1 MNDQLLGDGV
11 APKATV
17 NAKTDMN
24 TFSRQDLGNSGLP
37 AEPNYEVGI
46 SDIGKSTLSAG
57 LRSISGIAEIGN
69 QNVKALEN
77 KANKDDGFV
86 SDIANAMTY
95 VPIIPIADKVLPK
108 LRDGL
113 SSVANSIDNTLSSDA
128 KKAAQTM
135 PVTKEGDEWRF
146 SSDPAVFGM
155 NFANVVG
162 YMLPT
167 VATAFATRGQ
177 SLAALEPALTRAMI
191 RTGASKAV
199 AEKALP
205 YVVNALK
212 SAPAT
217 TAGITS
223 DLGSQGNDMRRQAL
237 DSNFDQLSES
247 KYFRE
252 AFSDI
257 DSNPETASLTDGQK
271 LSLARERVADFASR
285 ATISDPKNIAASA
298 AATMLGD
305 VPLAN
310 AALKGLKTTA
320 GGLRGAA
327 HGFISGG
334 LREAPLEGMQ
344 EGIQQKVSNN
354 VSNQYLG
361 SDIDPNQGVDKARA
375 NGALLGFL
383 SGGSLNAIGG
393 LRGEHE
399 QAIEPETQTGE
410 TGSPDKVDEEPETT
424 PVDVSVTRD
433 LNEEPQD
440 KPTHAQHG
448 YTKEE
453 AIDDLNAPAYLR
465 EELRN
470 QAGPQPDLNT
480 GQFYDVDDLSIPAYL
495 RNGKEINED
504 PETHERVS
512 EPNTKEQSFSHKEGA
527 VTPKTF
533 DETYLLDDGTTT
545 LDTVH
550 HMKGKNDI
558 VVSDVPPSVIYGH
571 DQRSKVL
578 AQNNDDKQVGYPEFD
593 GGLKKS
599 QRRELEYLA
608 KRRANKI
615 PSAMQNLK
623 GAARITR
630 PEYREELVQLADQS
644 SALSHNKVINH
655 QLDTVTSAITKL
667 GGINRDLAKSEGI
680 DEAHFKRNQLFPTKG
695 GRTFDEMAEVLNEH
709 GFTARSGKSLSAND
723 VLDLVGG
730 ELDNNERH
738 YSNQSDAITE
748 TDKGSALAELV
759 REYGNER
766 IQIAI
771 KKALKGE
778 RLGDR
783 QGDIVNEAMDVIETG
798 RIEQAGG
805 IESRRNERDMRR
817 ASRQAKREQKLKQA
831 SQDLGLPDWVTSD
844 YSMNLEQEYSDTVE
858 SLLDDSIYQASSIDH
873 QATEHLI
880 KEYEVGKLT
889 TAQLI
894 SKLGEI
900 DYADQQAVSN
910 MEDAK
915 PITEITDTKSAEERT
930 RTSTLRT
937 EQKAELEHDAGAK
950 ETVEQDKQ
958 NLGKNKS
965 EPKST
970 PETEEGTQEHLDK
983 EISVEPT
990 LSKPH
995 LVKNDIQDVGEK
1007 IGGARKDIWE
1017 SYSSTVEGHTKG
1029 ELQSLPLSKSWP
1041 QPNYQAMLNQGGSLD
1056 TLSLFRAIRDSITA
1070 KPRSGYKVSRWAN
1083 NVHSLRE
1090 VALKV
1095 LDGSITKEQADT
1107 ILKTSTSR
1115 EAHKITG
1122 RAALYQ
1128 AMGLNNSLSGFT
1140 VSQGEYSLFN
1150 GQQFNPPKTIWT
1162 VERTTKSNGLN
1173 HWPRMMS
1180 FGDTQAEA
1188 IEKFKH
1194 KYQELSDGTKDEP
1207 KLATF
1212 DIYTKYQTHGYFIG
1226 KKVGRSYVDLEGPID
1241 SIKEARRIL
1250 NEENERLSQ
1259 KLAREKYVPALRG
1272 EENYPR
1278 VGEDMRQG
1286 SDVSADDF
1294 ANVFGFRGV
1303 EFGNWVD
1310 QKKRQTMVNEAYDAL
1325 MDMAAVLNISPKAI
1339 SLNGELGLA
1348 FGARGIGGKN
1358 AAKAHYEPGKV
1369 VINLTKKK
1377 GAGSLG
1383 HEWWHALDNYFGK
1396 MDVLKSNPDP
1406 QEMMTLR
1413 SLKDRKEMVVR
1424 AEMRAAFKGVMDVI
1438 NDSDLVK
1445 RSKHLDKTRSKDYWS
1460 TPEEMSARSFESYL
1474 IAKLADQN
1482 VRNDFLANIVKEPE
1496 WNDDAKENGSLVNSY
1511 PYPNKAESKN
1521 IRSSFDHL
1529 FNTIEENKFDD
1540 GHVMLFSR
1548 ESFTPESKNSSKGM
1562 PVKQARLAVQS
1573 WLRQYKGGAGV
1584 SIKVVQTQAEA
1595 EHILGAKLDGYKIN
1609 AFYDEVSASVVVVA
1623 DNIANTKELRKKLR
1637 HEILVHHGLRAVVGD
1652 TEYGRILKMVYSG
1665 LESKHLK
1672 PLIHELEQH
1681 YNRSDLN
1688 SFVEEVLAHVA
1699 EKERN
1704 TIQQWYDRI
1713 VSSIAQA
1720 LRKVG
1725 LMSQSDIT
1733 KAELHNIVQTLT
1745 ERIKSVNEWG
1755 PGTESPKESG
1765 HGRLSRTKFSKTKA
1779 ADGLFDRDAFLA
1791 AVDKVRKITQGTTTT
1806 TTAGFDIPTENL
1818 KSQTIRKLADKFQV
1832 LKALQKNIAQAGG
1845 KVDENNDVYLAE
1857 ELFHGKSE
1865 NDLRLMKEKYIQP
1878 LADKMAKFN
1887 INQAK
1892 LDEYLIARHAQE
1904 RNAYIAKINPKFPDG
1919 GSGMTNSDAA
1929 AKLDEIRQ
1937 SGKQKQYDELVH
1949 IIDAMIAKQ
1958 RDVIKASGLES
1969 NDLVDTWQSHYKH
1982 YVPLKGIAKD
1992 EPSSARTGKGFSI
2005 GGKESKTA
2013 KGRQSMAESPSSH
2026 AIIDLTEKLIR
2037 AQKNE
2042 VGNTLLKLVQDN
2054 PSPDYWQVFTNE
2066 HPDTVPDI
2074 VERKNAVTGE
2084 KERTVI
2090 DRAVPMAMM
2099 SDYYFPTKKD
2109 GKVYYI
2115 KLHDS
2120 RLMNAMKNMGPD
2132 TSNGVIRTMA
2142 KVNRFLATVNTS
2154 YNPEF
2159 VVGNFARDIQTAFLN
2174 LSAEQTRDDGKI
2186 KGQKVV
2192 KHTIKDIPKAMR
2204 AVYAS
2209 LREKSL
2215 DTAQGKEWQ
2224 SYFEDFMSDGAK
2236 TGWFDMK
2243 DVDGQAKELD
2253 RMVAMASG
2261 TTKGRAYKLLSSTT
2275 GFIENLNGAVENAV
2289 RLSAY
2294 VNARKSGISRKKAAS
2309 LAKNMTVNFNRR
2321 GEVGTT
2327 LNAMYMFANASVQGS
2342 VNFMRTMYG
2351 LNGDGKLK
2359 WKNLNQAQK
2368 IAMGVVAGSFA
2379 LSFANRNSAGNDED
2393 GQNWFDKVPN
2403 YVKERNFI
2411 IMKSLLGGEQDG
2423 SYWSIPM
2430 PYGYN
2435 IFALLGSGVE
2445 SAANSDYLTKAQVT
2459 GNIVLATLSS
2469 FSPIGLSESN
2479 TVTGTILKNVAPTI
2493 TKPFLDVGLNEN
2505 FYGGQVYKENMPF
2518 GTPLPESSL
2527 SKMGTSE
2534 HYKYIA
2540 KWLNQV
2546 TGGSEFRSGGIDVS
2560 PDILQYMVGYL
2571 GGAALRFADV
2581 KVPGLIDRLEG
2592 EEVEPSQVAF
2602 LSRLSGRVMPYED
2615 QQKFYQ
2621 RRDELMQIAD
2631 EANSLSGAKR
2641 QAFMGQY
2648 KQQLKLMSLLKSTD
2662 KQLKN
2667 LRKKRDIIYA
2677 LNIPPKDKELRIKN
2691 VEREMKSIIDKFNF
2705 KYPSSL

>member
-1 MNDQLLGDGV
+1 MSDQLLGDGF

-24 TFSRQDLGNSGLP
+24 TFSKQDLGNSGLP
-37 AEPNYEVGI
+37 IEPNYEVGI

-113 SSVANSIDNTLSSDA
+113 SSIANSIDSTLSPDA

-205 YVVNALK
+205 YVVNTLK

-217 TAGITS
+217 AVGITS
-223 DLGSQGNDMRRQAL
+223 DLGSQGNDIRRQAL
-237 DSNFDQLSES
+237 DTNFEQLSES

-257 DSNPETASLTDGQK
+257 DRNPETASLTDGQK
-271 LSLARERVADFASR
+271 LSLARERVADFVSR
-285 ATISDPKNIAASA
+285 ATISDPMNIAASA
-298 AATMLGD
+298 VATMLGD

-310 AALKGLKTTA
+310 AALKGLKTTPS
-320 GGLRGAA
+320 GLRGAV

-334 LREAPLEGMQ
+334 LREAPLEGIQ

-361 SDIDPNQGVDKARA
+361 SDIDPNQGVDIAQA

-399 QAIEPETQTGE
+399 QTIEPETQTDDF
-410 TGSPDKVDEEPETT
+410 SSNKVDVEPETT
-424 PVDVSVTRD
+424 LVDVSTSRD
-433 LNEEPQD
+433 LNEDPQAT
-440 KPTHAQHG
+440 PTHAQHG

-470 QAGPQPDLNT
+470 QVGPQSDPNT
-480 GQFYDVDDLSIPAYL
+480 EPSYDVDDLSIPAYL
-495 RNGKEINED
+495 RNRKEINEAL
-504 PETHERVS
+504 ETHKLVS
-512 EPNTKEQSFSHKEGA
+512 EPNTKEQSFSLKEGT
-527 VTPKTF
+527 VKPKTF
-533 DETYLLDDGTTT
+533 DDPYQLADE
-545 LDTVH
+545 H
-550 HMKGKNDI
+550 HINGKNDA
-558 VVSDVPPSVIYGH
+558 SDVSPNIIYGH
-571 DQRSKVL
+571 DQSSKIL
-578 AQNNDDKQVGYPEFD
+578 AQNNDDKYVDSDLD

-608 KRRANKI
+608 KRRADKI
-615 PSAMQNLK
+615 PLAMQNLK
-623 GAARITR
+623 GAVRITR
-630 PEYREELVQLADQS
+630 PEYREGLVQLVNQS
-644 SALSHNKVINH
+644 SALSHNKEINH

-680 DEAHFKRNQLFPTKG
+680 DEAHFKRNQLFPAKG

-730 ELDNNERH
+730 KLDNNERH
-738 YSNQSDAITE
+738 YSNQSDAILE

-759 REYGNER
+759 REYGNEK

-778 RLGDR
+778 QLDPR
-783 QGDIVNEAMDVIETG
+783 QAGLVNAAMDAIEISL
-798 RIEQAGG
+798 IEQSNHVLASSVDS
-805 IESRRNERDMRR
+805 IEEGKVDNERTILWSQESFTSETDKPFQGMP
-817 ASRQAKREQKLKQA
+817 LKQA
-831 SQDLGLPDWVTSD
+831 
-844 YSMNLEQEYSDTVE
+844 
-858 SLLDDSIYQASSIDH
+858 
-873 QATEHLI
+873 
-880 KEYEVGKLT
+880 K
-889 TAQLI
+889 
-894 SKLGEI
+894 
-900 DYADQQAVSN
+900 
-910 MEDAK
+910 
-915 PITEITDTKSAEERT
+915 
-930 RTSTLRT
+930 
-937 EQKAELEHDAGAK
+937 
-950 ETVEQDKQ
+950 
-958 NLGKNKS
+958 
-965 EPKST
+965 
-970 PETEEGTQEHLDK
+970 
-983 EISVEPT
+983 
-990 LSKPH
+990 
-995 LVKNDIQDVGEK
+995 
-1007 IGGARKDIWE
+1007 
-1017 SYSSTVEGHTKG
+1017 
-1029 ELQSLPLSKSWP
+1029 
-1041 QPNYQAMLNQGGSLD
+1041 
-1056 TLSLFRAIRDSITA
+1056 
-1070 KPRSGYKVSRWAN
+1070 
-1083 NVHSLRE
+1083 
-1090 VALKV
+1090 
-1095 LDGSITKEQADT
+1095 
-1107 ILKTSTSR
+1107 
-1115 EAHKITG
+1115 
-1122 RAALYQ
+1122 
-1128 AMGLNNSLSGFT
+1128 
-1140 VSQGEYSLFN
+1140 
-1150 GQQFNPPKTIWT
+1150 
-1162 VERTTKSNGLN
+1162 
-1173 HWPRMMS
+1173 
-1180 FGDTQAEA
+1180 
-1188 IEKFKH
+1188 
-1194 KYQELSDGTKDEP
+1194 
-1207 KLATF
+1207 
-1212 DIYTKYQTHGYFIG
+1212 
-1226 KKVGRSYVDLEGPID
+1226 
-1241 SIKEARRIL
+1241 
-1250 NEENERLSQ
+1250 
-1259 KLAREKYVPALRG
+1259 
-1272 EENYPR
+1272 
-1278 VGEDMRQG
+1278 
-1286 SDVSADDF
+1286 
-1294 ANVFGFRGV
+1294 
-1303 EFGNWVD
+1303 
-1310 QKKRQTMVNEAYDAL
+1310 
-1325 MDMAAVLNISPKAI
+1325 
-1339 SLNGELGLA
+1339 
-1348 FGARGIGGKN
+1348 
-1358 AAKAHYEPGKV
+1358 
-1369 VINLTKKK
+1369 
-1377 GAGSLG
+1377 
-1383 HEWWHALDNYFGK
+1383 
-1396 MDVLKSNPDP
+1396 
-1406 QEMMTLR
+1406 
-1413 SLKDRKEMVVR
+1413 
-1424 AEMRAAFKGVMDVI
+1424 
-1438 NDSDLVK
+1438 
-1445 RSKHLDKTRSKDYWS
+1445 
-1460 TPEEMSARSFESYL
+1460 
-1474 IAKLADQN
+1474 
-1482 VRNDFLANIVKEPE
+1482 
-1496 WNDDAKENGSLVNSY
+1496 
-1511 PYPNKAESKN
+1511 
-1521 IRSSFDHL
+1521 
-1529 FNTIEENKFDD
+1529 
-1540 GHVMLFSR
+1540 
-1548 ESFTPESKNSSKGM
+1548 
-1562 PVKQARLAVQS
+1562 LAVQS

-1584 SIKVVQTQAEA
+1584 SVKVVQTQVEA
-1595 EHILGAKLDGYKIN
+1595 EQILGTKLDGYKIN

-1652 TEYGRILKMVYSG
+1652 TEYGRILKTIYSG
-1665 LESKHLK
+1665 LESKHIK
-1672 PLIHELEQH
+1672 MLIKDVEKN

-1688 SFVEEVLAHVA
+1688 SFVEEVLAYVS
-1699 EKERN
+1699 EVERN

-1713 VSSIAQA
+1713 VSVIAQA

-1755 PGTESPKESG
+1755 PGTEPPKESG
-1765 HGRLSRTKFSKTKA
+1765 NGRLSRTKFSKAKA
-1779 ADGLFDRDAFLA
+1779 ADGLFDRDTFLA
-1791 AVDKVRKITQGTTTT
+1791 AVDKARKIAQGTSKKSA
-1806 TTAGFDIPTENL
+1806 AGFDIPAENL
-1818 KSQTIRKLADKFQV
+1818 KSKAIRNLADKFHV
-1832 LKALQKNIAQAGG
+1832 LKELQKNITQAGG
-1845 KVDENNDVYLAE
+1845 KVDESNDAYLAE

-1904 RNAYIAKINPKFPDG
+1904 RNGYIAKINPKFPDG
-1919 GSGMTNSDAA
+1919 GSGITNSDAA
-1929 AKLDEIRQ
+1929 AKLDEIRR
-1937 SGKQKQYDELVH
+1937 SGKQKQYDELAY
-1949 IIDAMIAKQ
+1949 IIDAMISEQ

-1969 NDLVDTWQSHYKH
+1969 DDLVDTWQSHYKY
-1982 YVPLKGIAKD
+1982 YVPLKGTAKD

-2186 KGQKVV
+2186 KGQKVA
-2192 KHTIKDIPKAMR
+2192 KQTIKDIPQAMR

-2209 LREKSL
+2209 LRDKSL
-2215 DTAQGKEWQ
+2215 NSAHGKNWQ
-2224 SYFEDFMSDGAK
+2224 SYFEDFMFDGGK

-2243 DVDGQAKELD
+2243 DVDSQAKELD
-2253 RMVAMASG
+2253 RLVAMASD
-2261 TTKGRAYKLLSSTT
+2261 TIKGRAYKLLSSTT

-2294 VNARKSGISRKKAAS
+2294 VNAREAGVSRKKAAS

-2368 IAMGVVAGSFA
+2368 IAMGIVAGSFA

-2435 IFALLGSGVE
+2435 IFALLGSGFE
-2445 SAANSDYLTKAQVT
+2445 SAANSDYLTKAQIA
-2459 GNIVLATLSS
+2459 GNIALAALSS

-2479 TVTGTILKNVAPTI
+2479 TVTGTILKNAAPTI
-2493 TKPFLDVGLNEN
+2493 AKPFLDVGLNEN

-2518 GTPLPESSL
+2518 GVPLPESSL
-2527 SKMGTSE
+2527 SKIGTSE
-2534 HYKYIA
+2534 HYKHIA
-2540 KWLNQV
+2540 TWLNRA

-2560 PDILQYMVGYL
+2560 PDVLQYMVGYL
-2571 GGAALRFADV
+2571 GGAALRFASV
-2581 KVPGLIDRLEG
+2581 KVPGLIDRLGSED
-2592 EEVEPSQVAF
+2592 VEPSQVAF
-2602 LSRLSGRVMPYED
+2602 LSRISGRVMPYED

-2621 RRDELMQIAD
+2621 RRVELMQIAD

-2641 QAFMGQY
+2641 QKFVEQY
-2648 KQQLKLMSLLKSTD
+2648 KKQLRSIPLLKSTD
-2662 KQLKN
+2662 KK
-2667 LRKKRDIIYA
+2667 LRLLRMQRNHIYGLDI
-2677 LNIPPKDKELRIKN
+2677 PQKDKDLRIKN
-2691 VEREMKSIIDKFNF
+2691 IERKMKLLIDQFN
-2705 KYPSSL
+2705 KKNR